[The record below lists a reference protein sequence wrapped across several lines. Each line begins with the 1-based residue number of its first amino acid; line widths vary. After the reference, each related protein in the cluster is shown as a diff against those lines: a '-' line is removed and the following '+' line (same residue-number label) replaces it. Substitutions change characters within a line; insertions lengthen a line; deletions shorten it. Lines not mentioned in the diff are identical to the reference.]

1 MLTLD
6 RPILGENHPADAAIA
21 LTFGAA
27 VSERRHHQPFDAI
40 LGGLVGRGLTAT
52 RTSFMLEDRLFLPA
66 AKKET
71 APSLLGFAPVQR
83 IEGK

>member
-1 MLTLD
+1 M
-6 RPILGENHPADAAIA
+6 
-21 LTFGAA
+21 
-27 VSERRHHQPFDAI
+27 SKRRHHQPFDAV

-52 RTSFMLEDRLFLPA
+52 RISFTLEDLLFLPA

-71 APSLLGFAPVQR
+71 APSLLGFAPIQR